1 VRLSITIPVLN
12 EQQVLPELLR
22 RVGAVLDA
30 IPGGPHEVLL
40 VDDGSTD
47 RTREMLVEASASDSR
62 VRAIF
67 LSRNF
72 GHQAAIT
79 AGLDHVTGDLIVAMD
94 GDLQDMPEDIPGFI
108 AAQAEG
114 YDVVYAVRTLRK
126 EGIILRACYYV
137 FYRVMT
143 RFSRVKV
150 PPDAGDFALITRR
163 VLDAMRSAPERN
175 RYLRGLR
182 AWAGF
187 RQRPFLVERA
197 ERAGGHSK
205 YSYRALIKLAFDG
218 LFAFST
224 MPIRAAIFLGACG
237 AFGAILY
244 SVWAIIQRLFLSRAP
259 QGFAATIV
267 IVTFLSGIN
276 LFFLGVIGEYVGR
289 VYEEVKARPMYVVE
303 RLVGASRAGDTL

>member
-1 VRLSITIPVLN
+1 MRLSITIPVLN
-12 EQQVLPELLR
+12 EEQVLPELLR
-22 RVGAVLDA
+22 RVGAVLDT
-30 IPGGPHEVLL
+30 IPGGPHEVVL

-47 RTREMLVEASASDSR
+47 RTRAMLVEACAADPR
-62 VRAIF
+62 VHAIL

-94 GDLQDMPEDIPGFI
+94 GDLQDMPEDIPRFI

-126 EGIILRACYYV
+126 EGLLLRACYFV
-137 FYRVMT
+137 FYRLMT

-163 VLDAMRSAPERN
+163 VLTAMQSAPERN

-187 RQRPFLVERA
+187 RQRAFPVERA

-205 YSYRALIKLAFDG
+205 YSYRSLIKLALDG

-224 MPIRAAIFLGACG
+224 MPIRAAMLLGAG
-237 AFGAILY
+237 AVAAAILY
-244 SVWAIIQRLFLSRAP
+244 TLWAVFERIFRPNSPAP
-259 QGFAATIV
+259 PGFTATIV
-267 IVTFLSGIN
+267 IVTFLSGMN
-276 LFFLGVIGEYVGR
+276 LFFMGVIGEYVGR

-303 RLVGASRAGDTL
+303 RVVGRRDT

>member
-1 VRLSITIPVLN
+1 MRLSVTIPVLN
-12 EQQVLPELLR
+12 EEQVLPELLR

-30 IPGGPHEVLL
+30 IPGGPHELLL

-47 RTREMLVEASASDSR
+47 RTREMLVDASHDDPR
-62 VRAIF
+62 IRAIF

-94 GDLQDMPEDIPGFI
+94 GDLQDMPEDIPRFI
-108 AAQAEG
+108 EAQQQG

-126 EGIILRACYYV
+126 EGLLLRACYFV

-163 VLDAMRSAPERN
+163 VLEAMKSAPERN

-187 RQRPFLVERA
+187 RQVAFPVERA
-197 ERAGGHSK
+197 ERAGGRSK
-205 YSYRALIKLAFDG
+205 YSYRALIKLALDG

-224 MPIRAAIFLGACG
+224 MPIRAAMLVGACSVF
-237 AFGAILY
+237 AAMLYAIW
-244 SVWAIIQRLFLSRAP
+244 VVIEKIVFNRAP
-259 QGFAATIV
+259 AGFAAIIL
-267 IVTFLSGIN
+267 IVTFLGGMN

-303 RLVGASRAGDTL
+303 RMVGRS